1 MIEIKDLANTSA
13 AKWSDE
19 FVKVYLNNY
28 LAGQEYEDSIGK
40 PDSEVVVMKTQDSN
54 KDIETNTCSAFIPDN
69 IGVSQTADLPTKL
82 KVGVGA
88 TVMLTD
94 NINVSDRLSNG

>member
-1 MIEIKDLANTSA
+1 
-13 AKWSDE
+13 
-19 FVKVYLNNY
+19 
-28 LAGQEYEDSIGK
+28 
-40 PDSEVVVMKTQDSN
+40 MKTQDSN
-54 KDIETNTCSAFIPDN
+54 KDIETSTCSAFIPDN